1 MSKKNRYGKM
11 PNDRDRSNYNQPDPD
26 VNQPDELPTDEE
38 VGDPEL
44 NIKPNENVFTPNS
57 LVYNAYGISPTTAT
71 YRILMKDLKDMFT
84 KVCKDQ
90 IDGVDEVTAVFDPNI
105 GEVQFFCRFNEN
117 CRHFDDHSM
126 QNTMLSDQKSR
137 YFSPEVKAFAKK
149 FGLNPKLDCV
159 CDKNGKIISE
169 FGKYAKNQKLNAD
182 ILFVKNIDRSNNITR
197 SYSMRLSWTTL
208 IMLIFDKDGTAFT
221 KQYGRKAS
229 GCNLSA
235 HFEFTKNSNGEF
247 GSIKYLEVTKSINGF
262 GGSGTSRPKTSFNWR
277 EA

>member
-1 MSKKNRYGKM
+1 MSKKNRYS
-11 PNDRDRSNYNQPDPD
+11 NNSNRDKTNYNQPEADLNAPD
-26 VNQPDELPTDEE
+26 RIPTDEE
-38 VGDPEL
+38 VGEPEL
-44 NIKPNENVFTPNS
+44 NINTDENQFIPNS
-57 LVYNAYGISPTTAT
+57 LVYNAYGIAPTTAT

-84 KVCKDQ
+84 KVCKSQ
-90 IDGVDEVTAVFDPNI
+90 ISGVDCVTAAYDSSI
-105 GEVQFFCRFNEN
+105 GEVQFFCMFRED
-117 CRHFDDHSM
+117 CSHFDDRSM
-126 QNTMLSDQKSR
+126 NGTMLSGEKSR

-149 FGLNPKLDCV
+149 FGLNPQLDCV

-262 GGSGTSRPKTSFNWR
+262 GSSGTSRPKTSFNWR